1 MDIIQRNA
9 TTPFITKDGS
19 EIREL
24 MAYRNSCIRNLS
36 LAEAIL
42 PAGAATQEHYHTGT
56 DEVYYILQGRGR
68 MRVGGEERAVG
79 PLDAIAIPANQRHNI
94 INTGDEPLVFLCC
107 CAPAYEHETT
117 VMTA

>member
-1 MDIIQRNA
+1 MDIIQRN
-9 TTPFITKDGS
+9 TTQSFITKDGS

-24 MAYRNSCIRNLS
+24 MAYRNSSIRQLS

-42 PAGAATQEHYHTGT
+42 PAGATTEEHYHVGT
-56 DEVYYILQGRGR
+56 DEIYYVLQGRGL
-68 MRVGGEERAVG
+68 MRVEGEERAVG

-94 INTGDEPLVFLCC
+94 TNTGAEPLVFLCC
-107 CAPAYEHETT
+107 CAPAYEHDKT

>member
-68 MRVGGEERAVG
+68 MRG
-79 PLDAIAIPANQRHNI
+79 
-94 INTGDEPLVFLCC
+94 
-107 CAPAYEHETT
+107 
-117 VMTA
+117 